1 MRWMFFRKGEAG
13 RGNKGD
19 IRERDKNLREG
30 HGRRGDLETSEYKWR
45 KTEKGKVSGGKG
57 RRMGGNGRVRVIDR

>member
-13 RGNKGD
+13 RGNKGG

-30 HGRRGDLETSEYKWR
+30 HGRRGD
-45 KTEKGKVSGGKG
+45 
-57 RRMGGNGRVRVIDR
+57 